1 MKVSR
6 YYKKTF
12 KKRYGLENVMVS
24 YELLRAKLAA
34 DNIKKKDL
42 MKRTGISVATMSKI
56 KNDKYVSLEVIER
69 ICKDLNCNIGDIIR
83 FKS

>member
-1 MKVSR
+1 
-6 YYKKTF
+6 
-12 KKRYGLENVMVS
+12 MVS

-69 ICKDLNCNIGDIIR
+69 ICQDLNCNIGDIVLFR
-83 FKS
+83 S

>member
-1 MKVSR
+1 
-6 YYKKTF
+6 
-12 KKRYGLENVMVS
+12 MVS

-69 ICKDLNCNIGDIIR
+69 ICQDLNCNIGDIVI

>member
-1 MKVSR
+1 ML
-6 YYKKTF
+6 YKIIEITIQ
-12 KKRYGLENVMVS
+12 KKRVIMIS

-69 ICKDLNCNIGDIIR
+69 VCKDLDCNIGEIII